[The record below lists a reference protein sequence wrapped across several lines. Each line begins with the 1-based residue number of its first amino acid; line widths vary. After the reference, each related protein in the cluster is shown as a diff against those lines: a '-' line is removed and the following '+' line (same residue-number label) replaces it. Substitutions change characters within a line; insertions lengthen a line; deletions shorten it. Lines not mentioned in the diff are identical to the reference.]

1 MLCVWKSVRV
11 LFDKE
16 GVDGL
21 MLEDMFEKKINQVF
35 RFPLLVTTGLR
46 INIVYLGQHV
56 CTILHHELMQF
67 VGAFWANRAFFGM
80 FRCSLRC

>member
-1 MLCVWKSVRV
+1 
-11 LFDKE
+11 
-16 GVDGL
+16 